1 MDEKSESATRSA
13 SIRWNNAT
21 ALRPHSNRNATV
33 MRIDAIKV
41 KESKVKESKAKSD
54 FSPGGEFEGMVF

>member
-1 MDEKSESATRSA
+1 
-13 SIRWNNAT
+13 
-21 ALRPHSNRNATV
+21 